1 MKKKSIWRARIIIA
15 AILILIFGGLFL
27 FFMTSKDKYGDYE
40 YYEAFTTADKAH
52 DIVLYKSAPLLY
64 PLNDNEK
71 YRIVCVDNS
80 SGRETEYAE
89 FDFEPCK
96 GCGFSLKKDDGQKCS
111 FVVSDCSGFRDFD
124 IEWSEIFT

>member
-15 AILILIFGGLFL
+15 AILIVIFGGLFL
-27 FFMTSKDKYGDYE
+27 LIKYKYSDYE
-40 YYEAFTTADKAH
+40 YCKTFTTADKAH
-52 DIVLYKSAPLLY
+52 DIVLYHSVPLY
-64 PLNDNEK
+64 FPLNDIDK

-80 SGRETEYAE
+80 SGRETEYTG

-96 GCGFSLKKDDGQKCS
+96 GCGFSLEKDDGQKCT

-124 IEWSEIFT
+124 IVWSDIFT